1 MCLANLRSGLTS
13 QCSDLRFNIFYSCRY
28 LVYDFV
34 VRLAEVHSSHDEFVD
49 RRPRHKKIF
58 NQAWF
63 TVQAK
68 FDKFIK
74 KYTNL
79 IDFVTIALTLSHR
92 FLTAKIAKLK
102 RYEQSYII
110 STWELSPQSR
120 TVEFFSRQII
130 SCEVVSQLLV
140 KMRQLTVIDYSSS
153 EITFKIKIYI
163 SLDFFKRYIY
173 QNFMKS

>member
-1 MCLANLRSGLTS
+1 
-13 QCSDLRFNIFYSCRY
+13 
-28 LVYDFV
+28 
-34 VRLAEVHSSHDEFVD
+34 
-49 RRPRHKKIF
+49 
-58 NQAWF
+58 
-63 TVQAK
+63 
-68 FDKFIK
+68 
-74 KYTNL
+74 L

-110 STWELSPQSR
+110 STWELPRQLR

-163 SLDFFKRYIY
+163 SLDFLNGTFIKIL
-173 QNFMKS
+173 